1 MTKMSTGKYRGH
13 WFIEMAEMLA
23 TNSAK
28 SIELIKSFL
37 SRTKETYKIPY
48 ETHPEDRPRQCIF
61 LGSSNNVN
69 FLPYDTTGNR
79 RFAPIP
85 ICAEKAE
92 RHPLDDEK
100 ECRDYIIHCWAE
112 AMEIYRSGDYC
123 LTFPKELDNDVR
135 KMQTDY
141 MPDDSTFGVIQNY
154 LDTFNGEYVC
164 AIQIY
169 EEAFKLTYDPQK
181 RSVLQP
187 INNVMNQGMPGWDSK
202 AVTHKFKEYGA
213 QRAWHRKKDDDNGGF
228 YPVSKDEDVPFH

>member
-1 MTKMSTGKYRGH
+1 
-13 WFIEMAEMLA
+13 
-23 TNSAK
+23 
-28 SIELIKSFL
+28 
-37 SRTKETYKIPY
+37 
-48 ETHPEDRPRQCIF
+48 
-61 LGSSNNVN
+61 
-69 FLPYDTTGNR
+69 
-79 RFAPIP
+79 
-85 ICAEKAE
+85 
-92 RHPLDDEK
+92 
-100 ECRDYIIHCWAE
+100 
-112 AMEIYRSGDYC
+112 
-123 LTFPKELDNDVR
+123 
-135 KMQTDY
+135 

-213 QRAWHRKKDDDNGGF
+213 QRAWHRKKGDDNGGF